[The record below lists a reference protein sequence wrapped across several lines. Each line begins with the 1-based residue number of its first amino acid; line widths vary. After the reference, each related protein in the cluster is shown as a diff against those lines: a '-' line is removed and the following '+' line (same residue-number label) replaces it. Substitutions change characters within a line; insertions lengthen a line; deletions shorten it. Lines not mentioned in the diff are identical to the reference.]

1 MIKRGAVVLD
11 LKFYNNAT
19 LSDAAGL
26 RLLKRLAREYRLE
39 NFLQVLMRRD
49 EDSADASTKKT
60 EGRLLNVFKREKLI
74 E

>member
-1 MIKRGAVVLD
+1 MVLD
-11 LKFYNNAT
+11 IKFYNNVT

-39 NFLQVLMRRD
+39 NFIQILMRRD
-49 EDSADASTKKT
+49 GSGSDGEKKG
-60 EGRLLNVFKREKLI
+60 GRLINVFKREKLI